1 MEALSFWFVAVVFSM
16 AWIGAVF
23 VTVPVDAATL
33 PAQAKSQTFKS
44 LLLPSKY
51 IQTQTLIR
59 NPFHS
64 WSTAYAQS
72 GGHDAIHQGT
82 SIATSDDLIAV
93 IAECHV
99 VMTSLTDLL

>member
-1 MEALSFWFVAVVFSM
+1 M
-16 AWIGAVF
+16 
-23 VTVPVDAATL
+23 TVPVDAATL

-44 LLLPSKY
+44 L
-51 IQTQTLIR
+51 QTQTLIR

-64 WSTAYAQS
+64 RSTAYAQS

-99 VMTSLTDLL
+99 VMTLLTDLL